1 MLVFSCGAASS
12 GIPPGW
18 AAATARPGVS
28 FLTSL
33 SGASAEVL
41 TARAEAVRQDGD
53 LVAVSIHWG
62 ANWGYEVT
70 PDQARFARRLI
81 DGGISLIHGHSC
93 HHPCPVEVYRGRLI
107 LYGCGDCID
116 DYEGISGYEEFRDEL
131 HLLYFASLTPGTGT
145 LQALRMVPM
154 RARKMRLQCA
164 SPADI
169 RWLTATLNQIDRG
182 FGSRVELQ
190 PDGTFLLHPVGG

>member
-1 MLVFSCGAASS
+1 MLVFACGTASS

-28 FLTSL
+28 FLPSL
-33 SGASAEVL
+33 SRASAEAL
-41 TARAEAVRQDGD
+41 TARAEAARQDGD

-70 PDQARFARRLI
+70 PDEARFARRLI
-81 DGGISLIHGHSC
+81 DGGISLVHGHSC
-93 HHPCPVEVYRGRLI
+93 HHPRPVEVYRGRLI

-131 HLLYFASLTPGTGT
+131 RLLYFASLTPGTGT

-154 RARKMRLQCA
+154 RAQSAA
-164 SPADI
+164 SPAGP
-169 RWLTATLNQIDRG
+169 REGGNSRFMGLRSVRTAVR
-182 FGSRVELQ
+182 R
-190 PDGTFLLHPVGG
+190 